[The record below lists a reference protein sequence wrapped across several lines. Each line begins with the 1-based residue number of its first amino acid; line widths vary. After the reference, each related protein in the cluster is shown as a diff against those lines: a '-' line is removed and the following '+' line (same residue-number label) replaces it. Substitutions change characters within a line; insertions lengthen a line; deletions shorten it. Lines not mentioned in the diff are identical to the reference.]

1 MTTFLHPCL
10 YAFTGMHFNWFP
22 VPLGRPLSC
31 WKQCRKPV
39 IWWSISVLLGIYCT
53 SYLHISFFFIVK
65 VILKLSLNFIFFQSR
80 EDEIAES
87 LSLLI
92 SGDWIISSCENL
104 VRLTLLSPYE
114 NVSVERAITWNGK
127 EVKIFIH
134 NKELPRDNYVWD
146 AASGMDPE
154 NVEEV
159 SNCLARLAYLL
170 QNSTICT
177 GLETVC

>member
-1 MTTFLHPCL
+1 M
-10 YAFTGMHFNWFP
+10 
-22 VPLGRPLSC
+22 
-31 WKQCRKPV
+31 
-39 IWWSISVLLGIYCT
+39 
-53 SYLHISFFFIVK
+53 
-65 VILKLSLNFIFFQSR
+65 NFIFFQSR

-127 EVKIFIH
+127 EVKTFIH